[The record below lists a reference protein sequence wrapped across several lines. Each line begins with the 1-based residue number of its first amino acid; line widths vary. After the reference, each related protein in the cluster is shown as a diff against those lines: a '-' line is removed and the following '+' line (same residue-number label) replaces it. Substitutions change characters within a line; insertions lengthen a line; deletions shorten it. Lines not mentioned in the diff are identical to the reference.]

1 MNQTHLI
8 QKTMKKITVLQSGFF
23 LLLGVLSISA
33 CNKNEE
39 GVDESLPAV
48 YQKFYNINA
57 VYQDGDFV
65 VIESEGIPD
74 HKSPY
79 YTETEWESDRYTA
92 YDGTNPE
99 FNLNPNRIGEQNFT
113 FRIPMN
119 PSVDAAHSATP
130 LGPIGVALNGVA
142 IFNQYAGPGD
152 DLEEE
157 INSFDQYYGHPTGT
171 KTYHYHIE
179 PVYLTATLGSSSL
192 IGFLLDG
199 FPVYGPMEDGE
210 LVTNDDL
217 DAYHG
222 HSHATADYP
231 DGIYHYHITAEDP
244 YINGDGFYGTAG
256 TVTQ

>member
-1 MNQTHLI
+1 MLKVTI
-8 QKTMKKITVLQSGFF
+8 KQSGIY
-23 LLLGVLSISA
+23 LLFGLILFSS
-33 CNKNEE
+33 CKKEDE
-39 GVDESLPAV
+39 GVDENLPDV
-48 YQKFYNINA
+48 YQKFYNIDA

-65 VIESEGIPD
+65 VIETAGIPD

-79 YTETEWESDRYTA
+79 YTGTEWESDRYEA
-92 YDGTNPE
+92 YAGSNPD
-99 FNLNPNRIGEQNFT
+99 FILNPNRIGEQNFT
-113 FRIPMN
+113 FRIPLN
-119 PSVDAAHSATP
+119 PSVDAAHSATS

-157 INSFDQYYGHPTGT
+157 INTFDHYNGHPTGT

-179 PVYLTATLGSSSL
+179 PTYLTSTLGSSVL

-199 FPVYGPMEDGE
+199 FPVYGPMEDGN

-231 DGIYHYHITAEDP
+231 DGIYHYHITSEDP
-244 YINGDGFYGTAG
+244 YINGDGFYGTSG

>member
-1 MNQTHLI
+1 MERVTL
-8 QKTMKKITVLQSGFF
+8 KQSGVF
-23 LLLGVLSISA
+23 LVMSVILFSA
-33 CNKNEE
+33 CKKSEE
-39 GVDESLPAV
+39 GIDEDLPAV
-48 YQKFYNINA
+48 YQKFQNIDA

-65 VIESEGIPD
+65 VIETAGIPD

-79 YTETEWESDRYTA
+79 YISTEWEDEKFEA
-92 YDGTNPE
+92 YNGSNGS
-99 FNLNPNRIGEQNFT
+99 FVLNPNRIASQDYT
-113 FRIPMN
+113 FRIPIN
-119 PSVDAAHSATP
+119 PKVDAGHSATP

-152 DLEEE
+152 DLEAE
-157 INSFDQYYGHPTGT
+157 INTFDQYNGHPTGT
-171 KTYHYHIE
+171 KAYHYHIE
-179 PVYLTATLGSSSL
+179 PVYLTSTLGSSAL

-199 FPVYGPMEDGE
+199 FPVYGPMEDGA

-256 TVTQ
+256 SVSQ